1 MAGKNQADGKR
12 ELADDP
18 IELEDFAVTVDG
30 VDLADAIAV
39 VVEDVGKR
47 AESEA
52 QYQGATQESCEAA
65 ALAYAKAA
73 LTAIAGACKTEAL
86 E

>member
-1 MAGKNQADGKR
+1 MAGKIQAENKR

-65 ALAYAKAA
+65 ALVHARAA
-73 LTAIAGACKTEAL
+73 LTAIAGALKVEPV